1 MFGFTKVWAMLSTA
15 SSVPGSPLELF
26 FFVFFLFFQWFYK
39 HFIENVWFYQGLG
52 NKLLTNCA
60 SRTPVQGHKVPP
72 QTSSVPGSPLELFFF
87 VFFCFFN
94 GFTNISLKMFG
105 FTKVW
110 AINCSRTAL
119 PALPYKVTRCHRK
132 PALRRF
138 LSPFVSK

>member
-87 VFFCFFN
+87 VFFLFFQWFYKHFIEN
-94 GFTNISLKMFG
+94 VWFYQGLGNKLLTNC
-105 FTKVW
+105 
-110 AINCSRTAL
+110 ASRT
-119 PALPYKVTRCHRK
+119 PVQGHKVPPQT
-132 PALRRF
+132 
-138 LSPFVSK
+138 STQEVPFSFCK